1 MIVLGIQDPTD
12 LRTMVIEVDGQVV
25 KNFESIYLQV
35 QKDGTSKLRIY
46 IPQGPEG
53 DRDAQVLQEAGLKVR
68 RV

>member
-46 IPQGPEG
+46 ITQGSDG
-53 DRDAQVLQEAGLKVR
+53 DRDARVLQEAGLEVR
-68 RV
+68 RI